1 MIYFYAR
8 VSTKEQNLARQLNDA
23 EQFGVDRVFSDKQS
37 GKNFDRAGYEEMIS
51 TLQSGDLVVVSS
63 LDRLGR
69 DYAEIGKQ
77 WERITKELG
86 ADIKVLD
93 MELLD
98 TRNRNDLTGT
108 LISDI
113 VLKLLAYVA
122 ETERRKILSR
132 QAEGV
137 AAMPIV
143 DGKRV
148 SARTGR
154 GFGRE
159 SIPTPDFEK
168 FLKKQK
174 DGQMTVAECC
184 EALGISRKT
193 WYRRVE
199 QYGAA

>member
-8 VSTKEQNLARQLNDA
+8 VSTKEQNLARQMNDA

-37 GKNFDRAGYEEMIS
+37 GKNFNREGYEEMVS
-51 TLQSGDLVVVSS
+51 VLQPGDLVVVSS

-77 WERITKELG
+77 WERITKGLG

-98 TRNRNDLTGT
+98 TRRRDDLTGT

-113 VLKLLAYVA
+113 VLRLLAYVA
-122 ETERRKILSR
+122 DTERRKILSR

-148 SARTGR
+148 STRTGH
-154 GFGRE
+154 GFGRDA
-159 SIPTPDFEK
+159 IPTPDFEK

-174 DGQMTVAECC
+174 DGLMTVTECC

-199 QYGAA
+199 QYGVA